1 MSGKVVF
8 TDFEGHMRM
17 VLASKIGSAS
27 QYFHFFSK
35 GVLWDMDEPITARDV
50 HAHITEKCLF
60 QALLFCKKWRTYFG
74 LKCRI
79 RHKPASEKP
88 ILLCIKFNRR
98 VNCNWFLKMNNSLT
112 EISHFLWKHFYL
124 NELKLL
130 SGIAFRGKAY
140 NVKSLVLKLELQ
152 YSLPFLDHHFYKCGF
167 PIWLFH
173 SPHNV

>member
-1 MSGKVVF
+1 MKPIFRRKCRIHFLLNIHIRKASWSSVKWNVWKSGF
-8 TDFEGHMRM
+8 YRFEGHMRM

-98 VNCNWFLKMNNSLT
+98 VNCNWFLKMNNLFT
-112 EISHFLWKHFYL
+112 EISHFLWKHF
-124 NELKLL
+124 
-130 SGIAFRGKAY
+130 
-140 NVKSLVLKLELQ
+140 
-152 YSLPFLDHHFYKCGF
+152 
-167 PIWLFH
+167 
-173 SPHNV
+173 